1 MRDSFVRRLL
11 TRQHLEV
18 GSAVGAFF
26 SLKFALGLGL
36 IGISS
41 SHLSIADFV
50 VFSQLFL
57 FFALLSTVAAAGVQN
72 GLTRQIAFAS
82 GDRDAE
88 HRAVAAAVR
97 IWAIASLIIILLA
110 TIFRTNISHLLI
122 GDASLSVA
130 VPYITLAGAGGGCG
144 TLACSILAG
153 RQRAPTSLMLQSAGL
168 MASGL
173 LCIWWL
179 MAGDPVG
186 AVLGYAAGP
195 LLTSGL
201 ATIVVRRDGFRF
213 GRAEGQ
219 WQEVKSLLGYSLAF
233 LCIAVVMPVTLFALR
248 PVYLESFGTDKLA
261 YWLAANRVSDVT
273 SQILGLYMAQ
283 VFLPQI
289 STNLDTQKS
298 RHVMVTTLFIGS
310 TVMLSGWALFSL
322 AAPFFVTTFF
332 SEKFLPAI
340 PFISGYL
347 LGDGLRV
354 TTSLAMHYMLARRHL
369 RWAVGIELGT
379 ASLLVAYML
388 LFTSLG
394 HSEAPYWAYSGVYAT
409 ITLIILPMLFRRR
422 FLTRDD

>member
-1 MRDSFVRRLL
+1 MQDSFVRRLL

-26 SLKFALGLGL
+26 SLKFVLGLGL

-57 FFALLSTVAAAGVQN
+57 FFALLSTIAAAGVQN

-82 GDRDAE
+82 GDRAAE

-110 TIFRTNISHLLI
+110 TIFRTNISHLLV
-122 GDASLSVA
+122 GDASLAGV
-130 VPYITLAGAGGGCG
+130 VPYITLAGAGGGFG

-173 LCIWWL
+173 LCTWWL

-195 LLTSGL
+195 LFTSGL
-201 ATIVVRRDGFRF
+201 AAIVVRRAGFRF
-213 GRAEGQ
+213 GRGEGQ
-219 WQEVKSLLGYSLAF
+219 WQEVKSLLSYSLAF
-233 LCIAVVMPVTLFALR
+233 LFIAVVMPVTLFALR

-289 STNLDTQKS
+289 SRNLDAQKS
-298 RHVMVTTLFIGS
+298 RHVMVTIVFAGRAVFCNNLFLGKISPGYPVYQRLFTRRWVTRHRVTS
-310 TVMLSGWALFSL
+310 NALYACPPSL
-322 AAPFFVTTFF
+322 ENGRRYRIRNSSFTRHLCGRVCNVRICGGTI
-332 SEKFLPAI
+332 L
-340 PFISGYL
+340 
-347 LGDGLRV
+347 GLR
-354 TTSLAMHYMLARRHL
+354 RRL
-369 RWAVGIELGT
+369 CVDGVADATYPVSTEL
-379 ASLLVAYML
+379 
-388 LFTSLG
+388 
-394 HSEAPYWAYSGVYAT
+394 
-409 ITLIILPMLFRRR
+409 IKI
-422 FLTRDD
+422 